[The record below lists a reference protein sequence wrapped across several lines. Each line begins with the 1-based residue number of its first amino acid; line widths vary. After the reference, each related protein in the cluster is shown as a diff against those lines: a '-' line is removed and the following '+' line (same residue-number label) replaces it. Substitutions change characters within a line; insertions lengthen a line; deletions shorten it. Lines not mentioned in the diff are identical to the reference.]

1 MQRGVLTCG
10 FKYNDGFHTVN
21 CKAFQKTCARLSF
34 ACASSLLGAQCLF
47 TICLFLQF
55 VLFYNSY
62 VFRSLSVCSKICSC
76 LPDCFVRRC
85 KFVVFAVLSCVR
97 RGLHRIFLAK
107 CEKIL
112 LENFHLC
119 YNKYV
124 MGRVMAL
131 DVGDVRIGV
140 AVSDLMGIIANPLET
155 YTRKGDVAKDAIY
168 IANLAKQHEV
178 DLFVCGLPLGLNGKE
193 NEQTQKT
200 RAFIEE
206 LQKHTEILVRFMDE
220 RFTTL
225 SAERVLI
232 EGNVRR
238 ENRKKVIDKVAA
250 TIILQ
255 NYLDS
260 KR

>member
-1 MQRGVLTCG
+1 M
-10 FKYNDGFHTVN
+10 
-21 CKAFQKTCARLSF
+21 
-34 ACASSLLGAQCLF
+34 
-47 TICLFLQF
+47 
-55 VLFYNSY
+55 
-62 VFRSLSVCSKICSC
+62 
-76 LPDCFVRRC
+76 
-85 KFVVFAVLSCVR
+85 
-97 RGLHRIFLAK
+97 
-107 CEKIL
+107 
-112 LENFHLC
+112 
-119 YNKYV
+119 
-124 MGRVMAL
+124 

-155 YTRKGDVAKDAIY
+155 YTRKGDITRYVNY
-168 IANLAKQHEV
+168 IVQLAKAHEV
-178 DLFVCGLPLGLNGKE
+178 SLFVSGLPLGLNGLE
-193 NEQTQKT
+193 NEQTRKT
-200 RAFIEE
+200 REFVDALTAATDIPV
-206 LQKHTEILVRFMDE
+206 KFMDE

>member
-1 MQRGVLTCG
+1 
-10 FKYNDGFHTVN
+10 
-21 CKAFQKTCARLSF
+21 
-34 ACASSLLGAQCLF
+34 
-47 TICLFLQF
+47 
-55 VLFYNSY
+55 
-62 VFRSLSVCSKICSC
+62 
-76 LPDCFVRRC
+76 
-85 KFVVFAVLSCVR
+85 
-97 RGLHRIFLAK
+97 
-107 CEKIL
+107 
-112 LENFHLC
+112 
-119 YNKYV
+119 

-131 DVGDVRIGV
+131 DVGDVRIRV

-155 YTRKGDVAKDAIY
+155 YTRKGDITRDVNY
-168 IANLAKQHEV
+168 IVQLAKAHEV
-178 DLFVCGLPLGLNGKE
+178 LLFVSGLPLGLNGLE
-193 NEQTQKT
+193 NEQTRKT
-200 RAFIEE
+200 REFVDALTAATDIPV
-206 LQKHTEILVRFMDE
+206 KFMDE

>member
-1 MQRGVLTCG
+1 
-10 FKYNDGFHTVN
+10 
-21 CKAFQKTCARLSF
+21 
-34 ACASSLLGAQCLF
+34 
-47 TICLFLQF
+47 
-55 VLFYNSY
+55 
-62 VFRSLSVCSKICSC
+62 
-76 LPDCFVRRC
+76 
-85 KFVVFAVLSCVR
+85 
-97 RGLHRIFLAK
+97 
-107 CEKIL
+107 
-112 LENFHLC
+112 
-119 YNKYV
+119 

-131 DVGDVRIGV
+131 DVGNVRIGI

-155 YTRKGDVAKDAIY
+155 YTRKGDIQRDAKY
-168 IANLAKQHEV
+168 IADLAKSKEV
-178 DLFVCGLPLGLNGKE
+178 SLFISGLPLSLNGSE

-200 RAFIEE
+200 REFIDE
-206 LQKHTEILVRFMDE
+206 LKKHTDIPVQFMDE
-220 RFTTL
+220 RFTTI

>member
-1 MQRGVLTCG
+1 ML
-10 FKYNDGFHTVN
+10 
-21 CKAFQKTCARLSF
+21 KT
-34 ACASSLLGAQCLF
+34 LL
-47 TICLFLQF
+47 
-55 VLFYNSY
+55 
-62 VFRSLSVCSKICSC
+62 
-76 LPDCFVRRC
+76 
-85 KFVVFAVLSCVR
+85 
-97 RGLHRIFLAK
+97 IFG
-107 CEKIL
+107 EM
-112 LENFHLC
+112 C
-119 YNKYV
+119 YNKH

-155 YTRKGDVAKDAIY
+155 YTRKGDITRDVNY
-168 IANLAKQHEV
+168 IVQLAKAHEV
-178 DLFVCGLPLGLNGKE
+178 SLFVSGLPLGLNGLE
-193 NEQTQKT
+193 NEQTRKT
-200 RAFIEE
+200 REFVDALTAATDIPV
-206 LQKHTEILVRFMDE
+206 KFMDE

>member
-1 MQRGVLTCG
+1 MRFQIQRQVSHRELHGVSKSRVYAC
-10 FKYNDGFHTVN
+10 
-21 CKAFQKTCARLSF
+21 LSF
-34 ACASSLLGAQCLF
+34 ACVSSLLVGTVPFCNLSFSA
-47 TICLFLQF
+47 ICTFLQF
-55 VLFYNSY
+55 LCFPKFVRLLKKLQLFA
-62 VFRSLSVCSKICSC
+62 
-76 LPDCFVRRC
+76 DCFVRRC
-85 KFVVFAVLSCVR
+85 TFVVFAVPSCVLM
-97 RGLHRIFLAK
+97 GLHRIFLAK

-112 LENFHLC
+112 LENSHLC

-178 DLFVCGLPLGLNGKE
+178 DLFVSGLPLGLNGKE

-206 LQKHTEILVRFMDE
+206 LQKHTEIPVRFMDE